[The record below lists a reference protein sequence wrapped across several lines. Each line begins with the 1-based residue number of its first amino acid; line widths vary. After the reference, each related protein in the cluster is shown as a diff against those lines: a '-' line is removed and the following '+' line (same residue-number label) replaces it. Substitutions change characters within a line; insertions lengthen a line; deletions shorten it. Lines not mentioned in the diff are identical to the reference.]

1 MKIDSR
7 HSDRSYAVTGE
18 LQEKKEASQLQ
29 ARRLCSL
36 QRMVL
41 AEFPEYYKQLPDT
54 LEHYLQLRSLFAL
67 IETFWVRL
75 AKQYKS
81 ASKSLKNPC
90 EQIPDEVIN
99 LKSMLIEIQA
109 MPLESFVSKTKD
121 GLLDLEKLVKQ
132 FSKRLV
138 FLVIHPSMRFDELMG
153 MVKNYGISYPGILEP
168 ALSDSYPEEVSVG
181 ENLKKVL
188 FSQIIQH
195 DLMAA
200 THRNLMYF
208 DTDEEFA
215 DFVFQ
220 PYAIFS
226 ENNGQLSYDGAY
238 SEQYLRAVNEG
249 KKFVIMKG
257 SSKSAVNRR
266 KVVSKRVLVPEDL
279 GSSRKD
285 VCVSLPVDNL
295 SDGFIDL

>member
-1 MKIDSR
+1 
-7 HSDRSYAVTGE
+7 
-18 LQEKKEASQLQ
+18 
-29 ARRLCSL
+29 
-36 QRMVL
+36 MVL

-67 IETFWVRL
+67 IEAFGVRL

-109 MPLESFVSKTKD
+109 MPLERFVSKTKD
-121 GLLDLEKLVKQ
+121 GLLDLEKLVKG
-132 FSKRLV
+132 FSETLG
-138 FLVIHPSMRFDELMG
+138 FIVIKPNMWFDDLIG
-153 MVKNYGISYPGILEP
+153 MVKNYGISYPGILNP
-168 ALSDSYPEEVSVG
+168 ALSDSYYPKGVTIG
-181 ENLKKVL
+181 DNLEKLSLLQK
-188 FSQIIQH
+188 IQY
-195 DLMAA
+195 DLMAI
-200 THRNLMYF
+200 TQRNLMFF

-220 PYAIFS
+220 PYAVFS

-238 SEQYLRAVNEG
+238 SEQYLRAVKEG
-249 KKFVIMKG
+249 KKFIIMKG
-257 SSKSAVNRR
+257 SSESAVNRR
-266 KVVSKRVLVPEDL
+266 KVVSKRVLVPDQL

-285 VCVSLPVDNL
+285 VCVSLPVENL

>member
-1 MKIDSR
+1 MKESSGNRVAFDILD
-7 HSDRSYAVTGE
+7 
-18 LQEKKEASQLQ
+18 LWEASQLQ

-36 QRMVL
+36 QSMVL

-67 IETFWVRL
+67 IETLWVRL
-75 AKQYKS
+75 AKRYKS
-81 ASKSLKNPC
+81 ARKSLEEPC

-121 GLLDLEKLVKQ
+121 GLLDLEKLVKG
-132 FSKRLV
+132 FSETLG
-138 FLVIHPSMRFDELMG
+138 FTVIKPYMWFDDLIG
-153 MVKNYGISYPGILEP
+153 MVRNFGISYPGILNP
-168 ALSDSYPEEVSVG
+168 ALSDSYYPKGVTIG
-181 ENLKKVL
+181 DNLEKPSSL
-188 FSQIIQH
+188 LQIIKH
-195 DLMAA
+195 DLMAI
-200 THRNLMYF
+200 TQRNLMFF

-220 PYAIFS
+220 PYAVFS

-238 SEQYLRAVNEG
+238 SEQYLRAVEEG
-249 KKFVIMKG
+249 KKFIVMKG
-257 SSKSAVNRR
+257 SYGSAVNRR
-266 KVVSKRVLVPEDL
+266 KVVSKRVLVPEEL

-285 VCVSLPVDNL
+285 VCVTLPVDNL
-295 SDGFIDL
+295 SDGLLDL